1 MAKSGDLRPILL
13 FWQNRVIFARFYKGF
28 GDYNIFNEI
37 FARFIIL
44 QKSGDLRLLF
54 FFLMLHYLMNEFLN
68 NFVMSAKSGYIF
80 FGYGHEYT
88 FEELFEIVFAFLF

>member
-1 MAKSGDLRPILL
+1 
-13 FWQNRVIFARFYKGF
+13 
-28 GDYNIFNEI
+28 
-37 FARFIIL
+37 
-44 QKSGDLRLLF
+44 
-54 FFLMLHYLMNEFLN
+54 MNEFLN